1 MADKQR
7 DWKREDNDEDED
19 GEQELDESSFKA
31 QKDAVLL
38 AIEVSP
44 SMLEPPPASDSKKAD
59 QDSPLQAALKCAHHL
74 MEQRII
80 SNPKDMMGILLFGT
94 EKTKFRDDKDGRGGL
109 GYPNC
114 YLFTD
119 LDVPAADDVKA
130 LRALVE
136 EEEDEGDVLKPA
148 TTDVVSMSNVLFCAN
163 QIFTTKAANFGSRR
177 LFIVTDNDDPHAS
190 DKAARS
196 AAAVRAKDLYD
207 LGIIIDLFPIAKGD
221 SPFDLGKFY
230 DDIVYRDVNAEANA
244 TEVRTSKSGDGL
256 SLLNS
261 LISNINSKQS
271 PKRALFHLPFEIAP
285 GLRITVKGYNV
296 VSRQAPARTCYIWLD
311 GEKAQIATGETT
323 RIAEDSARTVEKQEI
338 KKAYK
343 FGGEYV
349 YFTPEEQKTIRDYG
363 PPVIRIIGFKN
374 RNLIPVWASVKKST
388 FIFPSEEDYIG
399 SSRVF
404 SALWQKLLDSE
415 KIGIAWCV
423 LRSNSQ
429 PVLAAVIPSREQSDE
444 ASGTPYLSAGLWIC
458 PLPTADDLRDVSAE
472 RRLDCSEDLKTKM
485 RVIVQQ
491 LNLPKGVY
499 NPLKYP
505 NPALQWHYKILQ
517 TLALDEEVPDKPEDL
532 TEPKNKAINK
542 RAGGYLENWA
552 ETLKDEADRAVRSQS
567 LKREIEEDDASGRPA
582 KQRKAAADRPSGSTF
597 GMAQL
602 KAAVES
608 EGLSKMT
615 VVQLKDVAGAKGLS
629 TSGKKA
635 DLVERIEQ
643 WVEENS

>member
-7 DWKREDNDEDED
+7 DWRRDENEEDDE
-19 GEQELDESSFKA
+19 GEQELDETSFKA

-44 SMLEPPPASDSKKAD
+44 SMLEPPPASSSRKAD
-59 QDSPLQAALKCAHHL
+59 RDSPVQAALKCAHHL

-94 EKTKFRDDKDGRGGL
+94 EKTRFRDDKDGRGGL

-130 LRALVE
+130 LKALVE
-136 EEEDEGDVLKPA
+136 EEEDEDEVLKPA
-148 TTDVVSMSNVLFCAN
+148 TEVISMSNVLFCAN

-207 LGIIIDLFPIAKGD
+207 LGITIDLFPIARGD
-221 SPFDLGKFY
+221 SKFDLSKFY
-230 DDIVYRDVNAEANA
+230 DDIVYRDPNAEANG

-261 LISNINSKQS
+261 LISNINSKQT

-285 GLRITVKGYNV
+285 GLRITVKGYNIV
-296 VSRQAPARTCYIWLD
+296 QRQAPARTCYIWLD

-323 RIAEDSARTVEKQEI
+323 RVAEDSARTVEKQEI

-349 YFTPEEQKTIRDYG
+349 YFTPEEQKSLRDFG
-363 PPVIRIIGFKN
+363 SPVIRIIGFKP
-374 RNLIPVWASVKKST
+374 RSMIPVWASVKKST

-404 SALWQKLLDSE
+404 SALWQKLLNDD

-423 LRSNSQ
+423 LRSNAQ
-429 PVLAAVIPSREQSDE
+429 PILSALVPSREQSDE
-444 ASGTPYLSAGLWIC
+444 ASGTPYLPAGLWIY
-458 PLPTADDLRDVSAE
+458 PLPAADDLRDISID
-472 RRLDCSEDLKTKM
+472 RRIDCSEDLKTKM

-491 LNLPKGVY
+491 LNLPKGIY

-517 TLALDEEVPDKPEDL
+517 TLALDEEVPDKGEDV

-542 RAGGYLENWA
+542 RAGGYLEDWA
-552 ETLKDEADRAVRSQS
+552 ETLKDETDRAARSRS
-567 LKREIEEDDASGRPA
+567 LKRELDDGLRAPCKAEE
-582 KQRKAAADRPSGSTF
+582 GSCRT
-597 GMAQL
+597 
-602 KAAVES
+602 
-608 EGLSKMT
+608 T
-615 VVQLKDVAGAKGLS
+615 
-629 TSGKKA
+629 
-635 DLVERIEQ
+635 
-643 WVEENS
+643 

>member
-1 MADKQR
+1 M
-7 DWKREDNDEDED
+7 
-19 GEQELDESSFKA
+19 
-31 QKDAVLL
+31 
-38 AIEVSP
+38 
-44 SMLEPPPASDSKKAD
+44 
-59 QDSPLQAALKCAHHL
+59 
-74 MEQRII
+74 
-80 SNPKDMMGILLFGT
+80 
-94 EKTKFRDDKDGRGGL
+94 
-109 GYPNC
+109 
-114 YLFTD
+114 
-119 LDVPAADDVKA
+119 
-130 LRALVE
+130 
-136 EEEDEGDVLKPA
+136 
-148 TTDVVSMSNVLFCAN
+148 
-163 QIFTTKAANFGSRR
+163 
-177 LFIVTDNDDPHAS
+177 
-190 DKAARS
+190 
-196 AAAVRAKDLYD
+196 
-207 LGIIIDLFPIAKGD
+207 
-221 SPFDLGKFY
+221 
-230 DDIVYRDVNAEANA
+230 NAEANG

-296 VSRQAPARTCYIWLD
+296 VSRQTPARTCYIWLD

-323 RIAEDSARTVEKQEI
+323 RVAEDSARTVEKQEI

-349 YFTPEEQKTIRDYG
+349 YFTPEEQKSIRDYG

-374 RNLIPVWASVKKST
+374 RNLIPAWASVKKST

-415 KIGIAWCV
+415 KIAIAWCV

-444 ASGTPYLSAGLWIC
+444 GSGTPYLPAGLWVC

-472 RRLDCSEDLKTKM
+472 RGLDCSEDLKTKM
-485 RVIVQQ
+485 RVVVQQ

-542 RAGGYLENWA
+542 RAGGYLEDWA
-552 ETLKDEADRAVRSQS
+552 ETLKDEADRAARSRS
-567 LKREIEEDDASGRPA
+567 LKREVEDDNVSERPA
-582 KQRKAAADRPSGSTF
+582 KQRKAAAERPSGSTF
-597 GMAQL
+597 SMAQL

-615 VVQLKDVAGAKGLS
+615 VAQLKDVAGAKGLS

>member
-7 DWKREDNDEDED
+7 DWRREENDEDDE
-19 GEQELDESSFKA
+19 GEQELDESNFKA

-38 AIEVSP
+38 AVEVSP
-44 SMLEPPPASDSKKAD
+44 SMLEPPPTSGSKKVD
-59 QDSPLQAALKCAHHL
+59 RDSPVQAALKCAHHL

-80 SNPKDMMGILLFGT
+80 ANPKDMMGILLFGT
-94 EKTKFRDDKDGRGGL
+94 EKTKFREEKDGRGGL

-130 LRALVE
+130 LKALVE
-136 EEEDEGDVLKPA
+136 DEEDEDEVLKPV

-207 LGIIIDLFPIAKGD
+207 LGITIDLFPITRGESK
-221 SPFDLGKFY
+221 FDLGKFY
-230 DDIVYRDVNAEANA
+230 DDIVYRDPSAEANG

-261 LISNINSKQS
+261 LISNINSKQA

-285 GLRITVKGYNV
+285 GLRITVKGYNIV
-296 VSRQAPARTCYIWLD
+296 QRQAPARTCYIWLD

-349 YFTPEEQKTIRDYG
+349 YFTPEEQKNLRDFG
-363 PPVIRIIGFKN
+363 SPIIRIIGFKK
-374 RNLIPVWASVKKST
+374 RDMLPVWASVKKST

-404 SALWQKLLDSE
+404 SALWQKLLRDD
-415 KIGIAWCV
+415 KIGLAWCV
-423 LRSNSQ
+423 LRSNAQ
-429 PVLAAVIPSREQSDE
+429 PILAALIPSREQSDE
-444 ASGTPYLSAGLWIC
+444 TSGTPYLPAGLWLY
-458 PLPTADDLRDVSAE
+458 PLPAADDLREISAE
-472 RRLDCSEDLKTKM
+472 RRIDCSEDLKTKM
-485 RVIVQQ
+485 RIVVQQ
-491 LNLPKGVY
+491 LNLPKGIY

-517 TLALDEEVPDKPEDL
+517 TLALDEEVPDKLEDL
-532 TEPKNKAINK
+532 TEPKNKAISK
-542 RAGGYLENWA
+542 RAGGYLEDWA
-552 ETLKDEADRAVRSQS
+552 ETLNDEAARAATSRS
-567 LKREIEEDDASGRPA
+567 LKREPEDDTSDRPA
-582 KQRKAAADRPSGSTF
+582 KQRKPASERPSVSTF
-597 GMAQL
+597 SMAQL

-608 EGLSKMT
+608 EGIKKMT
-615 VVQLKDVAGAKGLS
+615 VVQLKDVAGARGLS

-635 DLVERIEQ
+635 DLLERIEQ